1 MPNIKSA
8 VKRMRTN
15 RKRQARNRAA
25 KSAMKT
31 AVKKVVTSTEAGELE
46 AAKSALPAAVSLI
59 DKTAKKKIIHK
70 RAAARKVSRLMKRLN
85 RAQAQASGEPA
96 AKV

>member
-8 VKRMRTN
+8 EKRMHTN

-31 AVKKVVTSTEAGELE
+31 AVKRVLTSADSGELA
-46 AAKSALPAAVSLI
+46 AAKSALPAAISLI
-59 DKTAKKKIIHK
+59 DKTAKKKMIHK
-70 RAAARKVSRLMKRLN
+70 RAASRKVSRLMKRLN
-85 RAQAQASGEPA
+85 RAQAQGAGEPA
-96 AKV
+96 AKA